1 MALNILNDR
10 DVMINREL
18 GLIQFYRRVLAQVL
32 DENVPALE
40 RLRYLCIV
48 TKNCDELFEVR
59 IARL

>member
-32 DENVPALE
+32 DENIPALE

-48 TKNCDELFEVR
+48 TKIVMNYLKSELR
-59 IARL
+59 AC